1 MNTFFDFESEFV
13 DSLRC
18 IPMAVRMK

>member
-1 MNTFFDFESEFV
+1 MTTFFDFEAEFV

-18 IPMAVRMK
+18 IPMTVRMK